1 MLTDFQRPWTRATV
15 HEVLTN
21 EKYIGNNVYH
31 RTSFK
36 LKAKHVINPPE
47 KWIRAEGVFKP
58 IVDSKLFFAAREIIL
73 ARSQRLT
80 NEEMLEKL
88 RGVLAKHGRVSG
100 ILIDE
105 EDDLPSSSAFRH
117 RFGSLVA
124 AYRLVGYTPE
134 INYSFIEVNRVLRQR
149 HADVVAD
156 VLTQLKQLGAS
167 VIQEKDKGMLTLD
180 DGLSVSI
187 VIVRHQQTEAGSSRW
202 LIRLD
207 NGLKPDLTI
216 AVRMESGNS
225 SVRDFYLLPAL
236 DMTWDNLRLAEDN
249 GVWLDAYRF
258 ESLDFFYGMARRC
271 RVEDAA

>member
-1 MLTDFQRPWTRATV
+1 
-15 HEVLTN
+15 
-21 EKYIGNNVYH
+21 
-31 RTSFK
+31 
-36 LKAKHVINPPE
+36 
-47 KWIRAEGVFKP
+47 
-58 IVDSKLFFAAREIIL
+58 
-73 ARSQRLT
+73 
-80 NEEMLEKL
+80 
-88 RGVLAKHGRVSG
+88 
-100 ILIDE
+100 
-105 EDDLPSSSAFRH
+105 
-117 RFGSLVA
+117 
-124 AYRLVGYTPE
+124 
-134 INYSFIEVNRVLRQR
+134 
-149 HADVVAD
+149 
-156 VLTQLKQLGAS
+156 
-167 VIQEKDKGMLTLD
+167 MLTLD

-207 NGLKPDLTI
+207 DGLKPDLTI